1 MGDEIRKPNHEVNE
15 GTGYES
21 QDLSPKGVIYFM
33 IGLALVVVVIY
44 FVVLGMYHFLDNYE
58 KAHQTPMSPMAT
70 PQADTRIITHTDTQ
84 AFPEPRLEENER
96 TQLRQF
102 IEDQDRKLSTYN
114 WVDKDKGTVQ
124 IPIERAMDLIVQHG
138 LPVRPGNAPSEN
150 ASTENSGSEGTSPAQ
165 ISAPAKTHSPKA
177 TATKARQRN

>member
-1 MGDEIRKPNHEVNE
+1 MSDEIRKPNHEINE
-15 GTGYES
+15 NTGYET
-21 QDLSPKGVIYFM
+21 QDLSAKGVIYFM
-33 IGLALVVVVIY
+33 VGLALVVVVIY
-44 FVVLGMYHFLDNYE
+44 FIVLGMYHFLDTYE

-102 IEDQDRKLSTYN
+102 VEDQDRKLSTYN

-138 LPVRPGNAPSEN
+138 LPVRPGSQQAES
-150 ASTENSGSEGTSPAQ
+150 ASSENSGSEVTSPAQ
-165 ISAPAKTHSPKA
+165 TSAPAKKHPPKA
-177 TATKARQRN
+177 TGAKAR